1 MSYQVVVNR
10 AAEYMFDEMAGY
22 TLERHAGPIL
32 IEYLLQMRGYSIDSN
47 PQRTKYHSNGIDIYH
62 STADNNHAIE
72 FTTDSSKGPAKD
84 YKTVKRDN
92 RPVDVYWFVTPT
104 QKSDPSFPNCTVSY
118 EGVGLE
124 SLFEM
129 MELKSSST
137 SALDTLLSFA
147 DLTGYDFDRAG
158 TVDLDAL
165 ANRSFNWQIS
175 IYPPHVAMWPERYH
189 REVIRKLKQ
198 ASESLRQ
205 QSGVGGLR
213 DFIHADTNNPDL
225 YHIEI
230 DTQTNTIHLDLS
242 GGPVN
247 PAPNATDTI
256 EVDLSDKVDNLFIPI
271 RLREGDELHPQHI
284 EIEPIDRLSG

>member
-1 MSYQVVVNR
+1 MSYQQAVNR
-10 AAEYMFDEMAGY
+10 AAEYMFDEMTGY
-22 TLERHAGPIL
+22 TLEQHAGPIL
-32 IEYLLQMRGYSIDSN
+32 IEYLLQMREYSIDDN

-72 FTTDSSKGPAKD
+72 FTTDSSKDPADD
-84 YKTVKRDN
+84 YQTVKRDN
-92 RPVDVYWFVTPT
+92 RSVDVYWFVTPT
-104 QKSDPSFPNCTVSY
+104 QKSDPSFPDCPVSY
-118 EGVGLE
+118 EGVGLD

-137 SALDTLLSFA
+137 SALNTLLSFA

-158 TVDLDAL
+158 SVNLNLLT
-165 ANRSFNWQIS
+165 NRSFNCQIS
-175 IYPPHVAMWPERYH
+175 IYPPHVAMWPERFH
-189 REVIRKLKQ
+189 REVIRKLKR

-213 DFIHADTNNPDL
+213 DFIHADTNNTDI

-230 DTQTNTIHLDLS
+230 DAQTDTINLDLP

-247 PAPNATDTI
+247 PAPNVTDPI
-256 EVDLSDKVDNLFIPI
+256 EVDLSDEVDKLFIPI
-271 RLREGDELHPQHI
+271 RVRAGDEQHPQHI